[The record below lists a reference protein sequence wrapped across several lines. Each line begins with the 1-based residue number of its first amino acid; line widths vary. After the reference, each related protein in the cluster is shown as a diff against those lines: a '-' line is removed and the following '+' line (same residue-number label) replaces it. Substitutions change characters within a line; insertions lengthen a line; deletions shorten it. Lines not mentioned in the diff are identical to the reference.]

1 MDLLFS
7 QCGSGSITKLQRVFK
22 AVLRIRNSIKKK
34 NPPTICYFLFHRTLL
49 QYTQCR
55 VHRPKIRSIIFIYLL
70 FIYPCGSG
78 PQHWIVGTKY
88 LLKSLLWLTP
98 INTDSWVSAPILI
111 ECISKIFIELQLLT
125 IIRHVFSFFRCQFF
139 PPGSRGENWMLF
151 QIHSPGLVCFVFS
164 SAVLHVTVRIW

>member
-1 MDLLFS
+1 MLWIRNDLFW
-7 QCGSGSITKLQRVFK
+7 
-22 AVLRIRNSIKKK
+22 IRNTLNSIKKK
-34 NPPTICYFLFHRTLL
+34 NLPTICYFLFHRTLL

-111 ECISKIFIELQLLT
+111 ECISKNFIELQLLT

-151 QIHSPGLVCFVFS
+151 QIHSPGLVCSVFS
-164 SAVLHVTVRIW
+164 SAVLHVTVPIW